1 MNDRA
6 SNRPPSLYTR
16 EDVSMEY
23 YWSNP
28 PTSRPTNRMLDMDSN
43 DPFVDAG
50 IETNKPSGMYRF
62 GRAIVNA
69 FKPVAV
75 WRGFNATRDEKEKQI
90 HLEKTIMQE
99 RRDKAEKAYAELKK
113 SDFRGL
119 QTSSNNGRNVEM
131 LATQHGNVTDEVQ
144 FISHQD
150 SGIDMNGFRS
160 SAAPLQIGQ
169 ESRVKAQPMF
179 SPQISDI
186 GRSKSPTFEAIAA
199 PKSSMQFRKP
209 SFQNLKKAKSNIQLP
224 SSKKHLTPTAL
235 DPPMKLEEV
244 AGAATIDQ
252 SLRKQPSRKDIAKQ
266 QKLSK
271 RVSDLESQLEIAR
284 RNLKLSMNDLEVC
297 PEPVSHK
304 RSKPFK
310 PGALPSLPSESVLN
324 AENGNKKDQKE
335 NKVNIKS
342 PLATF
347 SERQLNVK
355 SEDND
360 TEAAA
365 IDPTLQLYQ
374 ESKESIDLCN
384 VSKKRKNNF
393 ANEFACHKP
402 GNGTDQEKESNTVEA
417 TSSKRKSK
425 PSSKVIENEKY
436 ATSVGKTLVGSNHQ
450 KSIPRKSRQNEAEPV
465 PPLPATLTFF
475 DPTNIDQ
482 AKIISLRSGGNMNTP
497 FGKDSDDLI
506 NLRREFPTIADSQL
520 ADYLVRLNEDSK
532 KTDHTSLSHYN
543 QPVTPLLPP
552 PRCTSPI
559 KPEPLRHAKDH
570 ALNVQP
576 SQSPSKFSS
585 TSMASADS
593 VGSRG
598 VQEKRASKSQ
608 PLSPNLLMTSENN
621 KVGIEK
627 PLPNIQRE
635 DYEWPDDV
643 F

>member
-23 YWSNP
+23 DWSNP

-75 WRGFNATRDEKEKQI
+75 WRGFNATRDEKEKQTQS
-90 HLEKTIMQE
+90 ERTIMQE

-113 SDFRGL
+113 SDFKGL
-119 QTSSNNGRNVEM
+119 QTSFNNGRNMEM
-131 LATQHGNVTDEVQ
+131 PAIQYGNITDEDQ

-150 SGIDMNGFRS
+150 SGIDMDGFRS
-160 SAAPLQIGQ
+160 STAPSQIGQ
-169 ESRVKAQPMF
+169 ESRVEAQPMF

-186 GRSKSPTFEAIAA
+186 VRSKSPMFEAIAA
-199 PKSSMQFRKP
+199 RKSSMQFRKP

-224 SSKKHLTPTAL
+224 SSKKQLIPTAL
-235 DPPMKLEEV
+235 DPPTKLEEV

-310 PGALPSLPSESVLN
+310 PGVLPSLPSESVLN
-324 AENGNKKDQKE
+324 AENGSKKDLKE

-342 PLATF
+342 ENNDIEAT
-347 SERQLNVK
+347 
-355 SEDND
+355 
-360 TEAAA
+360 A

-374 ESKESIDLCN
+374 DSKESIDLCN
-384 VSKKRKNNF
+384 VSKKRKYDF
-393 ANEFACHKP
+393 ADEFACHKP
-402 GNGTDQEKESNTVEA
+402 GNGTDQEKEPNTVEA
-417 TSSKRKSK
+417 IRSKRKSK

-436 ATSVGKTLVGSNHQ
+436 ATGVGKTLVGSNHQ
-450 KSIPRKSRQNEAEPV
+450 KSISRKSRQNEAEPV

-482 AKIISLRSGGNMNTP
+482 AKIISLRSSGNMNTP

-520 ADYLVRLNEDSK
+520 ADYLVSLNENSK

-576 SQSPSKFSS
+576 TQSPSKFSS

-598 VQEKRASKSQ
+598 VQKKNASKSQ
-608 PLSPNLLMTSENN
+608 PLSPNLLMASENK

-627 PLPNIQRE
+627 PLPSIQKE